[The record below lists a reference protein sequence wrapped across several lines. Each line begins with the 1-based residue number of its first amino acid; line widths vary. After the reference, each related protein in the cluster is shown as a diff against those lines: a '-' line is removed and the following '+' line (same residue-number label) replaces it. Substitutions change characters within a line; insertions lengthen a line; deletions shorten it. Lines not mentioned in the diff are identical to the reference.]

1 MRKNTAARLLALAA
15 AAMMMFGNVSALAD
29 DAAAP
34 ESTAGAEVTA
44 APEATAE
51 AAATDAPEATAEAAA
66 TAAPEATAEAAET
79 AAPEATAEAEATAE
93 PRPEVDSSIVAT
105 IGDIQITAEETAGLF
120 SYVLEMYGYYGY
132 DVTNA
137 EVRAQLEQIT
147 LDAMIGA
154 KVQEIMEQERGMF
167 EFTEEEIAQ
176 FTADAQLTYDETY
189 ASMYEN
195 FDDGK
200 KGEDEI
206 NALVEAQLAEY
217 DYTVD
222 ALVEQAKAEAAYE
235 RLYEQLTADVTVTD
249 EEIQAS
255 YAQTVATDKATYDGD
270 PAAFTL
276 QCMYGNR
283 PAYTPEGIRTVKHIL
298 IKYLDDDT
306 QKINELMAM
315 SEKPEDYDAQYD
327 ALKQQAYANIKDKVD
342 EIMAKIAEGGD
353 FDSLVAEYGED
364 PGMKSEPYMSEGYMV
379 FDGCTNLVEEFVDS
393 AMALEK
399 IGDVTAEPA
408 LTSYGAHIML
418 YFSDLEP
425 GEAELTENQA
435 EQMRAEMLTQKK
447 SETFNAA
454 IDERTAELG
463 VVYKYPENLIES
475 QRGNAAADDNA
486 DSETPAVDGEDEDD
500 GEDEAE

>member
-1 MRKNTAARLLALAA
+1 MKKNTAARLLALAT
-15 AAMMMFGNVSALAD
+15 AAMMLFGNVSALAD
-29 DAAAP
+29 DAA
-34 ESTAGAEVTA
+34 
-44 APEATAE
+44 PEATAE
-51 AAATDAPEATAEAAA
+51 AEA
-66 TAAPEATAEAAET
+66 TAAPEATAETEVT

-105 IGDIQITAEETAGLF
+105 IGDIKITAEETAGLF

-132 DVTNA
+132 DVTDA

-147 LDAMIGA
+147 LDAMVGA
-154 KVQEIMEQERGMF
+154 KVQEIMEQERGLF

-189 ASMYEN
+189 ASMYEG

-206 NALVEAQLAEY
+206 KALVDEQLAEY
-217 DYTVD
+217 DYTVE

-249 EEIQAS
+249 EEIKES

-270 PAAFTL
+270 PAAYTL

-283 PAYTPEGIRTVKHIL
+283 PTYTPEGIRTVKHIL
-298 IKYLDDDT
+298 IKYLDEDT
-306 QKINELMAM
+306 QKINELMAL

-342 EIMAKIAEGGD
+342 EVMAKIAEGGD

-379 FDGCTNLVEEFVDS
+379 FEGCTNLVEEFVDS

-418 YFSDLEP
+418 YFSDLAS
-425 GEAELTENQA
+425 GEAELTEDQA
-435 EQMRAEMLTQKK
+435 EQLRAEMLTQKK
-447 SETFNAA
+447 SDTFNAA
-454 IDERTAELG
+454 IDARTAELG
-463 VVYKYPENLIES
+463 AVYKYPENLVES
-475 QRGNAAADDNA
+475 KRGDAEAAADENA
-486 DSETPAVDGEDEDD
+486 GSETLVVDGEDE